1 MKKNYC
7 FLLICILCLFG
18 CEKSNTAFEKYS
30 EQMFDAGFDT
40 VITLIAYTEDEA
52 TFETY
57 QKRAKELFMHYHQLF
72 DRYQSYEGVQNVKTI
87 NDQAGIAPVK
97 VDQEL
102 LKLIQLTKQ
111 YGMYSAYQYDVT
123 YGAVFEIWHDYRNN
137 ATQNNIKQI
146 PSMKELEQAKIHTGW
161 EHVIID
167 EEASTIYIDD
177 SDASIDL
184 GSAAKG
190 YACEQVAKQL
200 ESEGLS
206 HAIINA
212 GGNVRIIGEKPDGTP
227 WNVGIQLPSSEQN
240 SSIANVLMDKDVSF
254 VTSGD
259 YQRAYEVD
267 GKLYHHIIDPHTL
280 MPATY
285 MRSVTLITKD
295 SGIADILSTTLFT
308 MSYEQGNALL
318 EQLKKDGMDVDA
330 IWVFDETLDI
340 PKNADIIKSGN
351 YQLIVSDGIKD
362 QVEVK

>member
-1 MKKNYC
+1 MKKLNQI
-7 FLLICILCLFG
+7 LWICLLCLFG
-18 CEKSNTAFEKYS
+18 CQKSNAVLEKYS

-52 TFETY
+52 AFQTY
-57 QKRAKELFMHYHQLF
+57 QKQAKALFVHYHQLF
-72 DRYQSYEGVQNVKTI
+72 DRYQNYEGVQNVKTI

-102 LKLIQLTKQ
+102 LELVQLTKQ
-111 YGMYSAYQYDVT
+111 YGAYSAYQYDVT

-137 ATQNNIKQI
+137 AAQNNIKQI
-146 PSMKELEQAKIHTGW
+146 PSMEELTQAKTHTGW

-167 EEASTIYIDD
+167 EKASTIYIDD
-177 SDASIDL
+177 PNASIDL

-190 YACEQVAKQL
+190 YACELVAKQL
-200 ESEGLS
+200 ESDGLS

-212 GGNVRIIGEKPDGTP
+212 GGNVRIIGEKPDGAS
-227 WNVGIQLPSSEQN
+227 WNVGIQLPSSEEN
-240 SSIANVLMDKDVSF
+240 SSIANVSIEKDASF

-267 GKLYHHIIDPHTL
+267 GKRYHHIIDPHTL
-280 MPATY
+280 MPAHY
-285 MRSVTLITKD
+285 MRSVTVITKD
-295 SGIADILSTTLFT
+295 SGIADMLSTTLFT
-308 MSYEQGNALL
+308 MPYEQGNALL
-318 EQLKKDGMDVDA
+318 KQLRMEGMEVEA

-351 YQLIVSDGIKD
+351 YQLIVSEGIKD
-362 QVEVK
+362 QVNVK